1 MQSEEQQSISQ
12 NCKIVRCEPLR
23 RLQRVLFGVK
33 IIYSEDRVAA
43 AAVVA
48 AVVDLKKQ
56 HHNNKPEGC
65 GGSNIKYCHKRSRNE
80 QKLY

>member
-23 RLQRVLFGVK
+23 RLQRVLFGGK

-56 HHNNKPEGC
+56 HHNNKPVVD
-65 GGSNIKYCHKRSRNE
+65 
-80 QKLY
+80 LT